1 MKIWILRQIDGE
13 FKKDIIYDIKDI
25 RIISSDIVLLFDS
38 DFKYYSYDNLSASD
52 KKRLKHYPNLADK
65 IEFKIS
71 RSLKTAFE
79 KSYINIDKV
88 PLYYSISHSNNHAIL
103 AISTKFI
110 GVDLELIKNRNFDI
124 HMEYCF
130 SNHQI
135 FRVENLDN
143 KLIEFYK
150 IWTLKETQI
159 KLLNLGFYAID
170 KVGDE
175 DLMNYSDIIESGDM
189 KFIYTAV
196 TF

>member
-1 MKIWILRQIDGE
+1 
-13 FKKDIIYDIKDI
+13 
-25 RIISSDIVLLFDS
+25 
-38 DFKYYSYDNLSASD
+38 
-52 KKRLKHYPNLADK
+52 
-65 IEFKIS
+65 
-71 RSLKTAFE
+71 
-79 KSYINIDKV
+79 
-88 PLYYSISHSNNHAIL
+88 
-103 AISTKFI
+103 
-110 GVDLELIKNRNFDI
+110 
-124 HMEYCF
+124 MEYCF

-150 IWTLKETQI
+150 IWTLKEAQI
-159 KLLNLGFYAID
+159 KLLNLGFYTIE